1 MLAQAALV
9 RSNMVAKNDITG
21 DLIQSKQNTKAFEDN
36 FDRIFRKDTHKILK
50 REEKW
55 EGPPIELWSED
66 DEKRQDIIGQ
76 NGPVGYNLEDIYA
89 EGDKDH
95 GS

>member
-21 DLIQSKQNTKAFEDN
+21 DAIQSKPTSKDYGDN
-36 FDRIFRKDTHKILK
+36 FDRIFRKDKVVEPQPATDQLV
-50 REEKW
+50 
-55 EGPPIELWSED
+55 ELWTED

-76 NGPVGYNLEDIYA
+76 NGPVGYSLEDIYA
-89 EGDKDH
+89 EGDKDY